1 MSKANLTLKGSPRT
15 TNTLYATMCRGNFP
29 SRYMTSEGK
38 ALKEDYQWQAKSQY
52 RKKPMKGELEVW
64 TTLYLK
70 TKRKADIDNFNKI
83 YFDSLSGI
91 VWEDDS
97 QIVEHH
103 ISKRYDAKNPRI
115 EVEVSV
121 ID

>member
-1 MSKANLTLKGSPRT
+1 MISLTLKGSPRT

-29 SRYMTSEGK
+29 TRYMTAEGK
-38 ALKEDYQWQAKSQY
+38 TLKEDYKWQAKSQY
-52 RKKPMKGELEVW
+52 KKKPLKGELEVW

-83 YFDSLSGI
+83 YFDALSGI

-103 ISKRYDAKNPRI
+103 VSKRYDAKNPRI
-115 EVEVSV
+115 EVEVN
-121 ID
+121 IIE

>member
-1 MSKANLTLKGSPRT
+1 M
-15 TNTLYATMCRGNFP
+15 
-29 SRYMTSEGK
+29 
-38 ALKEDYQWQAKSQY
+38 KEDYQWQAKAQY

-83 YFDSLSGI
+83 YFDALSGI

-103 ISKRYDAKNPRI
+103 VSKRYDPKDPRI

-121 ID
+121 IE

>member
-103 ISKRYDAKNPRI
+103 VSKRYDANNPRI
-115 EVEVSV
+115 EVEVS
-121 ID
+121 IIE

>member
-1 MSKANLTLKGSPRT
+1 MSKASLTLKGSPRT

-38 ALKEDYQWQAKSQY
+38 TLKEDYQWQAKAQY

-83 YFDSLSGI
+83 YFDALSGI

-103 ISKRYDAKNPRI
+103 VSKRYDPKDPRI

-121 ID
+121 IE